1 MNSTGNLATSCD
13 DASSPPSRVGVT
25 HSGRTDDDDDDDC
38 DNDDNNDEEEEAEEE
53 GMDDV
58 WA

>member
-1 MNSTGNLATSCD
+1 MRSVCKSDVPG
-13 DASSPPSRVGVT
+13 VGVT
-25 HSGRTDDDDDDDC
+25 HSGRTDDDDADDD
-38 DNDDNNDEEEEAEEE
+38 DDEEDDEE